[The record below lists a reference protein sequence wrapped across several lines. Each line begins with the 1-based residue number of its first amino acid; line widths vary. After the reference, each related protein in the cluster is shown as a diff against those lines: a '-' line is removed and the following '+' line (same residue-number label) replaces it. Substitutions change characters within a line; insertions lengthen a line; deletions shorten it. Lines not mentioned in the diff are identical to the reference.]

1 MARTMPPAQLL
12 MSPEIIDVE
21 EEDDMRTDEVDGPVA
36 PDNSLELQIV
46 NFIKKDTRLYEK
58 ILRYEAI
65 DLAVLH
71 TNLKLNNIK
80 IKKKKIARN
89 SRQQRS
95 HQQLVTVV
103 SKRHYKHRTALSA
116 VRGHFATPIS

>member
-1 MARTMPPAQLL
+1 
-12 MSPEIIDVE
+12 
-21 EEDDMRTDEVDGPVA
+21 MRTDEVDGPVA

-80 IKKKKIARN
+80 IKKKKLQEILDSKGVIN
-89 SRQQRS
+89 SW
-95 HQQLVTVV
+95 
-103 SKRHYKHRTALSA
+103 
-116 VRGHFATPIS
+116 

>member
-1 MARTMPPAQLL
+1 
-12 MSPEIIDVE
+12 
-21 EEDDMRTDEVDGPVA
+21 MRTDEVDGPVA
-36 PDNSLELQIV
+36 LDNSLELQIV

-80 IKKKKIARN
+80 IKKKKLQEILDSKGVIN
-89 SRQQRS
+89 SW
-95 HQQLVTVV
+95 
-103 SKRHYKHRTALSA
+103 
-116 VRGHFATPIS
+116 